1 MVKRTEPSPPVALPH
16 LLPFLKS
23 ISPDGGVA
31 LSDMNTPQFRA
42 ATWLAGNTDLANMSN
57 RTKIQRYALATLYY
71 STGGDQ
77 WFTNYKWLT
86 DSNECEWY
94 NTKWSEGWESN
105 SSGIRMFCSNEDDGD
120 LEMIFLQGNNLHGQ
134 VPLELSLLSNSL
146 GKPSLD
152 YLEYVRLDCCA
163 QILVFCLRLCSTSGS
178 SRGILKR
185 YLSRITFT
193 PVFTT

>member
-1 MVKRTEPSPPVALPH
+1 

-42 ATWLAGNTDLANMSN
+42 ATWLAGNTDLVNMSN

-86 DSNECEWY
+86 DSNE
-94 NTKWSEGWESN
+94 
-105 SSGIRMFCSNEDDGD
+105 DDGD
-120 LEMIFLQGNNLHGQ
+120 LEMIFLQANNLHGQ

-152 YLEYVRLDCCA
+152 YLE
-163 QILVFCLRLCSTSGS
+163 
-178 SRGILKR
+178 
-185 YLSRITFT
+185 
-193 PVFTT
+193 